1 MTATLNITFSAS
13 NKKNYLN
20 AISADKVVINHRT
33 GKTLTEWLSEQG
45 NTTQLIIA
53 ESFDKF
59 PSQGDPRYLYLD
71 KSSGCLYAFVDNEY
85 SPVAGDNSSVNAVE
99 TKANLPAI
107 GIENGL
113 YIIKET
119 NELYRWSDDAV
130 SYVPCA
136 PGLSA
141 EELEYKITNQVEE
154 ILNSIEIIQGGNASG
169 FEQLEN

>member
-1 MTATLNITFSAS
+1 MTNTLNITFSTL

-20 AISADKVVINHRT
+20 VISSNKVVINNRT
-33 GKTLTEWLSEQG
+33 GKTLTEWLGEQG
-45 NTTQLIIA
+45 NTTQLIMK

-59 PSQGDPRYLYLD
+59 PPKGDPRYLYLD
-71 KSSGCLYAFVDNEY
+71 KSSGCLYAVVDNKY
-85 SPVAGDNSSVNAVE
+85 SPVAGDNSSVNVAE

-130 SYVPCA
+130 SYIPCA
-136 PGLSA
+136 PGLGI
-141 EELEYKITNQVEE
+141 EELEYKITNQVED

-169 FEQLEN
+169 FEQLKN